1 MTEDAYQ
8 ADHLAQGRRH
18 TVQEHFLRY
27 DLVVTPYRSQYLT
40 GPAEQVTNITL
51 QAKCLLDLTD
61 HFFII
66 YDPAALHWVGH
77 ALLRD
82 GPASPTFRPRS
93 LDHGAACSP
102 RALPA
107 AGQGAGSGDDLARG
121 PVGGVGRLAVDRLPL
136 LGPLKGY
143 PGGKVAAKVSNC
155 LPSALRIADLI
166 TGPSSLTGPVIRQS
180 ATRLTRVPSPSG
192 AHS

>member
-18 TVQEHFLRY
+18 TAQEHRLRY

-51 QAKCLLDLTD
+51 QAKCRLDLTD
-61 HFFII
+61 HVFII

-107 AGQGAGSGDDLARG
+107 LAR
-121 PVGGVGRLAVDRLPL
+121 VLAAAMPW
-136 LGPLKGY
+136 
-143 PGGKVAAKVSNC
+143 PGGRWVV
-155 LPSALRIADLI
+155 L
-166 TGPSSLTGPVIRQS
+166 
-180 ATRLTRVPSPSG
+180 G
-192 AHS
+192 AWLWIGFHFLAR